1 MTAYSVQSLPSITL
15 DSQVKL
21 AAGSHDSIILLSASS
36 VAELSGLYTELADV
50 SMLKTWA
57 EKDAKVSTEVS
68 VMITE
73 EGLPMVISPLGKL
86 DRDYDDV
93 RSYADAAGKAL
104 KRLRGCGSQYKA
116 PLVLIEPPKTAKVDK
131 ERYSKFLEVAML
143 AVLAELDE
151 CIEVRE
157 AGKASEPMLSI
168 GFSVLGTCGFESVHG
183 DLVKAISAIETGR
196 RLARD
201 VGGSDP
207 ERMTP
212 LRCAEA
218 VEAHFKAIPEV
229 QVEIIKDH
237 AVLAKEYPLFMA
249 VARASLHVPRQHPC
263 VVKLDYRSPDQSKVE
278 EELLLVGKGVTYDTG
293 GADLKVGGHMVGMS
307 RDKLGAAG
315 MAGFMA
321 AVAALQPKNL
331 NVSVELAF
339 VRNSIGSDAYVSDEI
354 ITSRAGVRV
363 RVGNTDAEGRM
374 AMTDLLAEMKE
385 RALALADPAKARL
398 FTCATLTGHVVR
410 TYGPYGAAM
419 DNGPAKRACVG
430 GRIKEAGDL
439 LADPFEV
446 SSIRRDDYS
455 FVAPKSAREDVLQAN
470 TQPSTMTSRGHQYPF
485 AFMSIASGLD
495 KHGSDSDK
503 PIAYTHLD
511 IAGAAE
517 ETGIGQLGR
526 PTGCPIPALTE
537 AFILKRA

>member
-1 MTAYSVQSLPSITL
+1 MLP
-15 DSQVKL
+15 
-21 AAGSHDSIILLSASS
+21 ASS
-36 VAELSGLYTELADV
+36 VAELSGLYTELADM
-50 SMLKTWA
+50 SLLKKWA
-57 EKDAKVSTEVS
+57 DADAKVSTELS
-68 VMITE
+68 VLVTE
-73 EGLPMVISPLGKL
+73 EGLLMVVSPLGKL

-104 KRLRGCGSQYKA
+104 KRLRGCGPQYKS
-116 PLVLIEPPKTAKVDK
+116 PLVLIEPPKTAKVNA

-157 AGKASEPMLSI
+157 AGKAAEPLKALS
-168 GFSVLGTCGFESVHG
+168 FSVLGTCGFESVHG
-183 DLVKAISAIETGR
+183 DVVKSVSAIETGR

-207 ERMTP
+207 ERMAP
-212 LRCAEA
+212 LKCAEA
-218 VEAHFKAIPEV
+218 IEAHFKNIPEV
-229 QVEIIKDH
+229 KLEIIKDH
-237 AVLAKEYPLFMA
+237 AVLSKDYPLFMA
-249 VARASLHVPRQHPC
+249 VARASLHVPRHHPC

-278 EELLLVGKGVTYDTG
+278 EELMLVGKGVTYDTG
-293 GADLKVGGHMVGMS
+293 GADVKTGGNMVGMS

-321 AVAALQPKNL
+321 AVAVLQPKNL

-339 VRNSIGSDAYVSDEI
+339 VRNSIGSDSYVSDEI
-354 ITSRAGVRV
+354 ITSRAGARV

-374 AMTDLLAEMKE
+374 AMADLLAEMKE
-385 RALALADPAKARL
+385 RALALPEPSKARL

-419 DNGPAKRACVG
+419 DNGPAKRARIG
-430 GRIKEAGDL
+430 PRIKEAGDL

-446 SSIRRDDYS
+446 STIRRDDWN
-455 FVAPKSAREDVLQAN
+455 FVAPKTSREDVLQAN

-495 KHGSDSDK
+495 KHGSDSEQ

-517 ETGIGQLGR
+517 ESGIGQLGR
-526 PTGCPIPALTE
+526 PTGCPIPALVE
-537 AFILKRA
+537 AFILNKA